1 MPRGE
6 EDLSPRVKRGQAPY
20 VLLGA
25 VAAGERRSRE
35 VLSAGARAASIAAW
49 PVRRGWRSPLAAPVR
64 DRAGALTDGLARDGQ
79 QVATSM
85 RTRTEALLRE
95 LADQI
100 ANSGAADELVE
111 RLLSSGAF
119 DNVGTVV
126 IDHPA
131 TEAAIASALDAP
143 GMERLIARVMDSHMV
158 DEVVTRLLESD
169 EMPLIL
175 DYVTRSPELR
185 AALAHQTAGLAG
197 EVGVG
202 VRNRTVAADDA
213 AERVA
218 RSLFRRRRRTTS

>member
-1 MPRGE
+1 M
-6 EDLSPRVKRGQAPY
+6 
-20 VLLGA
+20 LLGA

-35 VLSAGARAASIAAW
+35 LLAAGARAASIAAW
-49 PVRRGWRSPLAAPVR
+49 PARLGWRSPLAAPVR
-64 DRAGALTDGLARDGQ
+64 GRARALTDGLARDGHE
-79 QVATSM
+79 VATSV

-158 DEVVTRLLESD
+158 DEVVARLLESD

-197 EVGVG
+197 EVAVG
-202 VRNRTVAADDA
+202 MRTRTVAADDT
-213 AERVA
+213 AERLA